1 MLTMENWKFP
11 KILKVM
17 QMAEKGHPQSA
28 VAFPIGPT
36 STTYRIDF
44 FGDKLTTEEEAVGLV
59 AALREMQS
67 SRSMMC

>member
-1 MLTMENWKFP
+1 MLTMENGKFP

-17 QMAEKGHPQSA
+17 QMAEKGHP
-28 VAFPIGPT
+28 

-59 AALREMQS
+59 AGLREMQS

>member
-1 MLTMENWKFP
+1 MENGKFP

-17 QMAEKGHPQSA
+17 QMAEKGHPRWA
-28 VAFPIGPT
+28 VAFPIRPIR
-36 STTYRIDF
+36 TTYRIDF

-59 AALREMQS
+59 AGLREMQS